1 MPGVVESL
9 SLVSIDATLVLLW
22 PNSLIISSTHF
33 LQWLERDRGIERER
47 EREIGETVTDA
58 TFERKNIF

>member
-33 LQWLERDRGIERER
+33 LQWLERDRGRER